1 MNISSIKNAT
11 ENFSI
16 DELKQAE
23 LDLLDEKPLLIQ
35 IEGKDEGEQLTHILA
50 AIYCK
55 EVMEKE
61 GINLNQ
67 AVRQYSVK
75 VRQSIS

>member
-1 MNISSIKNAT
+1 MNIASIKNAT
-11 ENFSI
+11 ENYSI
-16 DELKQAE
+16 DQLKQAE
-23 LDLLDEKPLLIQ
+23 NELLEEQVLSIN

-55 EVMEKE
+55 EIMEKD

-67 AVRQYSVK
+67 AIRQYSVK

>member
-1 MNISSIKNAT
+1 MNIASIKNAI
-11 ENFSI
+11 ENYSI
-16 DELKQAE
+16 EQLKQAE
-23 LDLLDEKPLLIQ
+23 NELLEEQVLSIN
-35 IEGKDEGEQLTHILA
+35 IEGKDEGEQLTHVLA

-67 AVRQYSVK
+67 AIRQYSVK